1 MSAVS
6 HSAGPDAIAVYLLL
20 LDQNGR
26 RMLVRGAS
34 GKAPVFRVAPTFYPE
49 VEELV
54 LNVRAECGLEV
65 SMLRCLEEGDA
76 NGGKPRLY
84 SAVCV
89 SDDDRPNSGF
99 SWTELDQPIF
109 DRDAEAALA
118 SIARMEIER
127 LTLDSQ
133 FDKPVPWDTP
143 TGWHKRARDW
153 TEANLPPSQGGA
165 PWRMTQIR
173 SWSISS
179 VWRLMSG
186 DKRLYFKASPR
197 YFGSEVAVTKEVA
210 ARFPD
215 ASPRLVAAQ
224 SESGWMIMED
234 LGDLTLAKADRLE
247 LWRDT
252 MKTIAMVQRG
262 YTDFNETLEQVGIE
276 RRTTQEIF
284 ETLASWAQAS
294 SRPALQLYESEN
306 DAALRRLEPS
316 LERIEYMACQL
327 EELGLP
333 QTLEHGDLDSTN
345 VFIRDGVPVLM
356 DWSDASIS
364 HPFFTPLTPA
374 QARRHPEI
382 VDTYLHEWTDYA
394 PLETLR
400 IGFTMA
406 KPLAALESAFHY
418 HRNIVPYLPY
428 PYPDYRTLERYIPA
442 LLEMAAVELDAS
454 CE

>member
-1 MSAVS
+1 
-6 HSAGPDAIAVYLLL
+6 
-20 LDQNGR
+20 
-26 RMLVRGAS
+26 
-34 GKAPVFRVAPTFYPE
+34 
-49 VEELV
+49 
-54 LNVRAECGLEV
+54 
-65 SMLRCLEEGDA
+65 
-76 NGGKPRLY
+76 
-84 SAVCV
+84 
-89 SDDDRPNSGF
+89 
-99 SWTELDQPIF
+99 
-109 DRDAEAALA
+109 
-118 SIARMEIER
+118 MEIER

-153 TEANLPPSQGGA
+153 TEANLPPSQTGQ

-316 LERIEYMACQL
+316 LERIEYMVCQL

-364 HPFFTPLTPA
+364 HPFFTPLTQA

-442 LLEMAAVELDAS
+442 LLEMAAVELEVS